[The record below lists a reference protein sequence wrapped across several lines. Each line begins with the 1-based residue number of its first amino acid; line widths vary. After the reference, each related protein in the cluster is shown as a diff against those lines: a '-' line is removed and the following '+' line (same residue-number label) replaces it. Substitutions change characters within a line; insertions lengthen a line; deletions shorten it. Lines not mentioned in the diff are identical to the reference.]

1 MKNPVFSI
9 VIATYDRPE
18 LLSRTVATILR
29 AFEGR
34 GPIEIIVVDDCSTK
48 PLPDFH
54 SQSVVVTRTPANG
67 GPGPA
72 RMLGLR
78 MARAPWAVVFDD
90 DDMMTEY
97 AFDILTAAVREPGAD
112 NFLVHM
118 FRTSNGSLDP
128 SVQVGH
134 LEDYIL
140 GRIRGDFTALLNVAP
155 FLATNLSY
163 PPISIGGEHLLWWT
177 IARDFGGIR
186 FWAERLET
194 KMEDAPSRLT
204 HARTQIAKADQHHR
218 LACSTLER
226 FGDDL
231 QRIEPG
237 VFDRV
242 SRARLAYAALAGKR
256 EEARRAWR
264 ALRPGFAKAVL
275 APAPYLPRSLLTR
288 LFLCLRR
295 YSETRV
301 DSMAT
306 STQTFERIR

>member
-1 MKNPVFSI
+1 MKNPMFSI

-18 LLSRTVATILR
+18 LLSRTVSTILR

-34 GPIEIIVVDDCSTK
+34 GAIEIIVVDDCSTK
-48 PLPDFH
+48 PLPDFS
-54 SQSVVVTRTPANG
+54 SQSVVVVRTPTNG

-78 MARAPWAVVFDD
+78 MARAQWAVVFDD
-90 DDMMTEY
+90 DDMMTDN
-97 AFDILTAAVREPGAD
+97 AFAVLTTAIREPGAD
-112 NFLVHM
+112 RFLVHM

-128 SVQVGH
+128 SVQVGC

-140 GRIRGDFTALLNVAP
+140 GRVRGDFTALVNVAP
-155 FLATNLSY
+155 FLAANLSY

-177 IARDFGGIR
+177 IARDYGGIR

-194 KMEDAPSRLT
+194 KMADAPSRLT
-204 HARTQIAKADQHHR
+204 HAQTQITKAEQHHR
-218 LACSTLER
+218 LACTTLER
-226 FGDDL
+226 FGHDL
-231 QRIEPG
+231 LRIEPG

-242 SRARLAYAALAGKR
+242 SHARLAYAALAGKR

-275 APAPYLPRSLLTR
+275 APAPYLPRSLLAWS
-288 LFLCLRR
+288 FLCLRR
-295 YSETRV
+295 YSEARAN
-301 DSMAT
+301 SMAA
-306 STQTFERIR
+306 ST